1 MESGTLSFNDKL
13 ALLMKLGTELQL
25 SDMDDERVLDG
36 FDMTMVRAM
45 GAPWNEKWD
54 NAFPQNTQII
64 TLLRALVLLDNICET
79 HRGSVPTTAFVFE
92 KIVELELNTPELIDQ
107 VLRNKSKRHPYTP
120 FGERKYRHLTSF
132 KEYQDFLASEKV
144 RKIKAFK
151 LGEQNRQ
158 EKKRLRAKKAMQHMK
173 RTSQFYNRTSQ
184 ISYEVE
190 KYFETKQHQFI
201 EDWLTGNL
209 PFPQGLIPSEQLI
222 RYQPEVL
229 ALNPIQI
236 DNLFDKIPKKSSSHL
251 KDFKKQLN
259 DRRIILQKSFKRA
272 QIIKKII
279 IGLVIILIIAGAYV
293 LSIAR

>member
-1 MESGTLSFNDKL
+1 
-13 ALLMKLGTELQL
+13 
-25 SDMDDERVLDG
+25 
-36 FDMTMVRAM
+36 
-45 GAPWNEKWD
+45 
-54 NAFPQNTQII
+54 
-64 TLLRALVLLDNICET
+64 
-79 HRGSVPTTAFVFE
+79 
-92 KIVELELNTPELIDQ
+92 
-107 VLRNKSKRHPYTP
+107 
-120 FGERKYRHLTSF
+120 
-132 KEYQDFLASEKV
+132 
-144 RKIKAFK
+144 
-151 LGEQNRQ
+151 
-158 EKKRLRAKKAMQHMK
+158 MQHMK

-293 LSIAR
+293 LSITR